1 MRKHIFKKAGLVAVL
16 ATTVVLACG
25 CNRTYEPKFE
35 YDGSEFIELG
45 QYKDLEVEVDVN
57 AITEN
62 LIDEQIKMDMES
74 YKTYEPIDRAAEKG
88 DQVNVT
94 FSGTI
99 MGTPADGFSSS
110 GMDYVVGSNQISSV
124 IEGFDDALVGIKT
137 GELKIVTLKV
147 SDNFTENTEFTGAS
161 IVYEIKCNKVK
172 SPVYPQITD
181 AWVKDTLKLDNVE
194 AYRSAVK
201 ERIKE
206 SIDKVVATKKSEAVY
221 AKVADNVTVKKEPEQ
236 IIADKKESITK
247 GFTYYA
253 QYYGKSV
260 DEYVK
265 DNFGKSLN
273 EYARDSAIQQLIMQE
288 IAKAENFT
296 VDEYYYKANLSDFAY
311 KYGSTYD
318 TNTFVSDFGKDYII
332 NNMIIEKASN
342 LIFDTAKIKE

>member
-1 MRKHIFKKAGLVAVL
+1 MRKHIFKRTGLVAAL
-16 ATTVVLACG
+16 AATAVLACG
-25 CNRTYEPKFE
+25 CNREYEPKFQ

-45 QYKDLEVEVDVN
+45 QYKDLEVEVDVES
-57 AITEN
+57 ITNE

-74 YKTYEPIDRAAEKG
+74 YKSYEAIDRAAEKG
-88 DQVNVT
+88 DQVSIS

-99 MGTPADGFSSS
+99 QGTPADGFSSS

-124 IEGFDDALVGIKT
+124 IEGFDDALVGLT
-137 GELKIVTLKV
+137 AGELKIVTLKV

-161 IVYEIKCNKVK
+161 IVYEIKCSKVK
-172 SPVYPQITD
+172 APVYPQITD
-181 AWVKDTLKLDNVE
+181 NWVKETLKLDNVE
-194 AYRSAVK
+194 AYRAAVK

-206 SIDKVVATKKSEAVY
+206 SVDKVVATKKSEAVY
-221 AKVADNVTVKKEPEQ
+221 AKVADNTTVKKEPED
-236 IIADKKESITK
+236 IIAEKKDTITK

-265 DNFGKSLN
+265 DNFGKTLD
-273 EYARDSAIQQLIMQE
+273 EYSRDSAIQMLIMQE
-288 IAKAENFT
+288 ISKNEKFT

-311 KYGSTYD
+311 KYGNTYD
-318 TNTFVSDFGKDYII
+318 TASFVAEYGKDYII